1 MTSLKPVE
9 FSLLASEYGNMLSC
23 VRCGQ
28 CLTSCPTYVLS
39 GREAEGPRGR
49 VALARAVHD
58 GVLPVTPD
66 LLQHEMNCLIC
77 DACTA
82 VCPAGVHMDPLQ
94 VAFRSAVEAH
104 VERSGRERLIRSIVF
119 RKLFTSMALFRL
131 LVLGLWLYQSLGI
144 QKLARALGIV
154 KLLGMES
161 AEAFLPKVDRPFLIP
176 KGERYPAERQSATTA
191 GVSNA
196 SASGEGAMNRAR
208 AGADTVEAKF
218 IAPAT
223 ASAPATADAPATAS
237 APPTPPASAPVS
249 FFAGCVMS
257 TAMANIGRATIR
269 VLQRAGCDVVNTAE
283 QGCCGALNAH
293 SGNLKTAKELA
304 RRNIEAFERDG
315 DSAIVINSAG
325 CGAMLKD
332 YGHHFRDD
340 PEWAAR
346 AKKFSQR
353 VKDITEFLA
362 GRALPMRHELNVAVT
377 YQEPCHLA
385 HAQRIIQPPRLLL
398 RAIPGLE
405 LREMPESSLCCG
417 SAGVYNLTNPKESR
431 QLQQRKLDHAAT
443 TKAEV
448 IVTANP
454 GCYIQLQSGLDE
466 RGDSTRVKHIVEL
479 LDEATAP

>member
-1 MTSLKPVE
+1 MTSAPSGGPGLTPFE
-9 FSLLASEYGNMLSC
+9 LNLLDSEYGNMLSC

-58 GVLPVTPD
+58 GVLPLTPE
-66 LLQHEMNCLIC
+66 LLQHEANCLIC

-104 VERSGRERLIRSIVF
+104 VQRGGRERLIRRVVF
-119 RKLFTSMALFRL
+119 RTLFTNMRLFRL
-131 LVLGLWLYQSLGI
+131 LVLGLWLYQVTGL
-144 QKLARALGIV
+144 QKLARALGLV
-154 KLLGMES
+154 WLFGMQQ
-161 AEAFLPKVDRPFLIP
+161 AEAFLPRVSRPFLVP
-176 KGERYPAERQSATTA
+176 KGEVYRATDTA
-191 GVSNA
+191 G
-196 SASGEGAMNRAR
+196 GEGAMSRAPT
-208 AGADTVEAKF
+208 ALVAEGARF
-218 IAPAT
+218 IAP
-223 ASAPATADAPATAS
+223 SNL
-237 APPTPPASAPVS
+237 PASAATPVS

-257 TAMANIGRATIR
+257 TAMADVDRATIR
-269 VLQRAGCDVVNTAE
+269 VLQRAGCDVTNTAG

-293 SGNLKTAKELA
+293 SGDLDTAKLLA
-304 RRNIEAFERDG
+304 RQNIEAFERDG
-315 DSAIVINSAG
+315 DAAIVINSAG

-340 PEWAAR
+340 PAWAER
-346 AKKFSQR
+346 AKAFSKR
-353 VKDITEFLA
+353 VRDVTEFLA
-362 GRALPMRHELNVAVT
+362 GRALPMRRALSASVT

-385 HAQRIIQPPRLLL
+385 HAQRISQQPRSLL

-431 QLQQRKLDHAAT
+431 QLQQRKLDNAAT
-443 TKAEV
+443 TRATV

-454 GCYIQLQSGLDE
+454 GCLIQLQSGLDE
-466 RGDSTRVKHIVEL
+466 RGEPTQVKHIVEL

>member
-1 MTSLKPVE
+1 MTSP
-9 FSLLASEYGNMLSC
+9 SLQPIQLNLLGSEYGNMLSC

-28 CLTSCPTYVLS
+28 CLTSCPTYILT

-58 GVLPVTPD
+58 GVLPLTPE
-66 LLQHEMNCLIC
+66 LYQHEANCLIC

-94 VAFRSAVEAH
+94 VAFRSAVESQ
-104 VERSGRERLIRSIVF
+104 VKRGWRERLIRSIVF
-119 RKLFTSMALFRL
+119 RKLFTSMGLFRL
-131 LVLGLWLYQSLGI
+131 LVLGLWLYQRLGI

-154 KLLGMES
+154 KLLGMEQ
-161 AEAFLPKVDRPFLIP
+161 AEAFLPHVDRPFLIP
-176 KGERYPAERQSATTA
+176 KGERYPAETSAPSSSPPPRT
-191 GVSNA
+191 
-196 SASGEGAMNRAR
+196 GEGLGV
-208 AGADTVEAKF
+208 GAT
-218 IAPAT
+218 
-223 ASAPATADAPATAS
+223 
-237 APPTPPASAPVS
+237 PVS

-257 TAMANIGRATIR
+257 TAMANIDRATIR

-293 SGNLKTAKELA
+293 SGDLETAKELA
-304 RRNIEAFERDG
+304 RRNIAAFERDG
-315 DSAIVINSAG
+315 DSAIINNSAG

-340 PEWAAR
+340 PEWADR
-346 AKKFSQR
+346 AKAFSTR
-353 VKDITEFLA
+353 VKDVTEFLA
-362 GRALPMRHELNVAVT
+362 GRNLPMRHDLNVAVT

-405 LREMPESSLCCG
+405 LREMPESNLCCG

-443 TKAEV
+443 TKASV

-454 GCYIQLQSGLDE
+454 GCLIQLQSGLDE
-466 RGDSTRVKHIVEL
+466 RGEPTQVKHIVEL

>member
-1 MTSLKPVE
+1 MTSPGLRPFE
-9 FSLLASEYGNMLSC
+9 LNLLGSEYGNMLSC

-58 GVLPVTPD
+58 GVLPLTAD
-66 LLQHEMNCLIC
+66 LLQHESNCLIC

-104 VERSGRERLIRSIVF
+104 VKRSGRERLIRTIVF
-119 RKLFTSMALFRL
+119 RKLFTNMALFRL
-131 LVLGLWLYQSLGI
+131 LVLGLWLYQITGL
-144 QKLARALGIV
+144 QKLARMLGIV
-154 KLLGMES
+154 RLLGMKE
-161 AEAFLPKVDRPFLIP
+161 AEAFLPRVSRPFLIP
-176 KGERYPAERQSATTA
+176 KGERYPAEPSALNGTEANTA
-191 GVSNA
+191 
-196 SASGEGAMNRAR
+196 
-208 AGADTVEAKF
+208 
-218 IAPAT
+218 APAAT
-223 ASAPATADAPATAS
+223 LPLSGAERGSGVEVNPAT
-237 APPTPPASAPVS
+237 PVS

-257 TAMANIGRATIR
+257 TAMADIDRATIR
-269 VLQRAGCDVVNTAE
+269 VLQRAGCDVTNTAE
-283 QGCCGALNAH
+283 QCCCGALNAH
-293 SGNLKTAKELA
+293 SGDLDTAKELA

-315 DSAIVINSAG
+315 DAVIVNNSAG

-340 PEWAAR
+340 PEWAER
-346 AKKFSQR
+346 AKAFSKR
-353 VKDITEFLA
+353 VKDVTEFVS
-362 GRALPMRHELNVAVT
+362 GRNLPMRHALAMTVT
-377 YQEPCHLA
+377 YQETCHLA
-385 HAQRIIQPPRLLL
+385 HAQRIMQPPRLLL
-398 RAIPGLE
+398 RSIPGLE

-443 TKAEV
+443 TKASV

-454 GCYIQLQSGLDE
+454 GCLIQLQSGLEE
-466 RGDSTRVKHIVEL
+466 RGDQTQVKHIVEL

>member
-1 MTSLKPVE
+1 MNPPGLGRVE
-9 FSLLASEYGNMLSC
+9 LDLLGSEYGNMLSC

-39 GREAEGPRGR
+39 GHEAESPRGR

-58 GVLPVTPD
+58 GVLELSPE
-66 LLQHEMNCLIC
+66 LLQHEANCLIC

-94 VAFRSAVEAH
+94 VAFRTAVESQT
-104 VERSGRERLIRSIVF
+104 RRGGRERLIRHLVF
-119 RKLFTSMALFRL
+119 RKLFSNMVLFRL
-131 LVLGLWLYQSLGI
+131 LVLSLWLYQKLGI

-154 KLLGMES
+154 RLLGMEA
-161 AEAFLPKVDRPFLIP
+161 AEAFLPNVSRPFLVP
-176 KGERYPAERQSATTA
+176 KGEVYRADRSPLPRTGE
-191 GVSNA
+191 GL
-196 SASGEGAMNRAR
+196 GEGA
-208 AGADTVEAKF
+208 
-218 IAPAT
+218 APA
-223 ASAPATADAPATAS
+223 AAT
-237 APPTPPASAPVS
+237 PVS

-257 TAMANIGRATIR
+257 TAMADIDRATIR
-269 VLQRAGCDVVNTAE
+269 VLQRSGCDVVNTGR

-293 SGNLKTAKELA
+293 SGDLEGAKGMA
-304 RRNIEAFERDG
+304 RANIEAFERDG
-315 DSAIVINSAG
+315 DAAIVVNSAG

-346 AKKFSQR
+346 AKAFSTR
-353 VKDITEFLA
+353 VKDVTEFLA
-362 GRALPMRHELNVAVT
+362 GRTLPMRRNLDIAVT

-385 HAQRIIQPPRLLL
+385 HAQRIVQPPRALL

-405 LREMPESSLCCG
+405 LREMAESTLCCG
-417 SAGVYNLTNPKESR
+417 SAGVYNLTNPVESR
-431 QLQQRKLDHAAT
+431 QLQQRKLDHAAAT
-443 TKAEV
+443 SAEV

-454 GCYIQLQSGLDE
+454 GCLIQLQSGLAE
-466 RGDSTRVKHIVEL
+466 RGASTRVRHLVEL

>member
-1 MTSLKPVE
+1 
-9 FSLLASEYGNMLSC
+9 MLSC

-28 CLTSCPTYVLS
+28 CLTSCPTYILS

-49 VALARAVHD
+49 IALARAVHD
-58 GVLPVTPD
+58 GVLQLTPE
-66 LLQHEMNCLIC
+66 LYQHESNCLIC

-94 VAFRSAVEAH
+94 VAFRSAVESQ
-104 VERSGRERLIRSIVF
+104 VKRGPRERLIRSIVF
-119 RKLFTSMALFRL
+119 RKLFTSMTLFRL
-131 LVLGLWLYQSLGI
+131 LVLGLWLYQTLGI
-144 QKLARALGIV
+144 QKLARAIGIV

-161 AEAFLPKVDRPFLIP
+161 AEAFLPKVNRPFLVP
-176 KGERYPAERQSATTA
+176 KGERYPAEHQ
-191 GVSNA
+191 
-196 SASGEGAMNRAR
+196 GAMNRAPTESDPV
-208 AGADTVEAKF
+208 GAQF

-223 ASAPATADAPATAS
+223 TAAPAN
-237 APPTPPASAPVS
+237 PPAATPVS
-249 FFAGCVMS
+249 FFARCVMS
-257 TAMANIGRATIR
+257 TAMANIDRATIR

-293 SGNLKTAKELA
+293 SGDLETAKELA

-315 DSAIVINSAG
+315 DSVIVNNSAG

-332 YGHHFRDD
+332 YGHHFRDN
-340 PEWAAR
+340 PEWAER

-353 VKDITEFLA
+353 VKDVTEFLA
-362 GRALPMRHELNVAVT
+362 GRDLPMRHHLNVAVT

-385 HAQRIIQPPRLLL
+385 HAQRISQQPRGLL
-398 RAIPGLE
+398 RSIPGLE
-405 LREMPESSLCCG
+405 LREMAESSLCCG
-417 SAGVYNLTNPKESR
+417 SAGVYNLTNPNESR

-443 TKAEV
+443 TRAEV

-466 RGDSTRVKHIVEL
+466 RGDPTRVKHIVEL